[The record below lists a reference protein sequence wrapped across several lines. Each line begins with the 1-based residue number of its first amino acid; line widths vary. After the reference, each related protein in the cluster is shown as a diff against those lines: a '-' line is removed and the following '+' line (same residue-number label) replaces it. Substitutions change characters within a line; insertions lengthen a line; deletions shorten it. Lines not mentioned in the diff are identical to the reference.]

1 MKRSRSR
8 RSMAPAKPA
17 FFYAPVV
24 APRSGALSWNTDS
37 SFVDPDF
44 DDMSQGDLFE
54 EPESEPEWVR
64 HVEPDGS
71 VVWVSRITGVWSP
84 EDEPPF

>member
-1 MKRSRSR
+1 MKRNLLRFER
-8 RSMAPAKPA
+8 G
-17 FFYAPVV
+17 
-24 APRSGALSWNTDS
+24 PRSWNTDS

-44 DDMSQGDLFE
+44 DDASQGDLFA
-54 EPESEPEWVR
+54 EPDPEPEWVR

-71 VVWVSRITGVWSP
+71 VVWINRITGVWSP